1 VCSFQRNVVVLRYCM
16 LLSVADAALC
26 LILYIATLQQEPD
39 VSDLM
44 VLVDEIVPFHLQHN
58 AEAEAVD
65 LLVEVQQLPKLLK
78 LPYIDE
84 KNYER
89 VCLYLIRL
97 ADYMV
102 RAASIATSSVCY
114 LIQAFV

>member
-1 VCSFQRNVVVLRYCM
+1 MPQHFVLHN
-16 LLSVADAALC
+16 LLLP
-26 LILYIATLQQEPD
+26 LQQEPD

-102 RAASIATSSVCY
+102 RVATTATAATITPSC
-114 LIQAFV
+114 

>member
-1 VCSFQRNVVVLRYCM
+1 
-16 LLSVADAALC
+16 
-26 LILYIATLQQEPD
+26 

-102 RAASIATSSVCY
+102 RAASAATAHATATDATTLQTSTQVLVAALVLCWPISYYDTCSGSYSQIVC
-114 LIQAFV
+114 

>member
-1 VCSFQRNVVVLRYCM
+1 MLNFAVLVLVRVTDQSDQGPASM
-16 LLSVADAALC
+16 D
-26 LILYIATLQQEPD
+26 
-39 VSDLM
+39 DLM
-44 VLVDEIVPFHLQHN
+44 VLVDEIVPYHLQHN

-65 LLVEVQQLPKLLK
+65 LLVEVQQLPKLLA
-78 LPYIDE
+78 LNYIDE

-102 RAASIATSSVCY
+102 R
-114 LIQAFV
+114 